1 MRFVMF
7 YHSLISDWNHG
18 NAHFL
23 RGIATELLFRGHEVD
38 VYEPEDS
45 WSYANLTAACNEA
58 TGLFESKYPWLK
70 SRRYALDKIDLEAV
84 VSEADI
90 VIVHEWNDHELVKKL
105 GELRARS
112 TSFKLF
118 FHDTHHRSLTEP
130 ESMEAYD
137 LSNYDGVLAFGEVI
151 RDLYLRRGWTDRA
164 WTWHEAADLRTFR
177 PLEAEK
183 QGDLVWV
190 GNWGDGERS
199 AELSEC
205 LLEPVKSLG
214 LKARI
219 HGVRYPDE
227 ALARLEDAGVEY
239 AGWAPNFDV
248 PRIFASFKCT
258 VHVPR
263 RPYAEM
269 LAGIPTIRVFEALAC
284 GIPLVSAPWDDAEG
298 LFTPGKDF
306 LVARDGVQMEKHL
319 KDLTNDA
326 AMRRELAEAGLAAI
340 QGRHS
345 CSHRTDELLAICEEL
360 NGGMIA
366 I

>member
-7 YHSLISDWNHG
+7 YHSLVSDWNHG

-23 RGIATELLFRGHEVD
+23 RGIATELLFRGHDVA
-38 VYEPEDS
+38 VYEPADS

-58 TGLFESKYPWLK
+58 TGLFESRYPWLK
-70 SRRYALDKIDLEAV
+70 SNRYKLDEIDLEAAV
-84 VSEADI
+84 ADADI

-112 TSFKLF
+112 NSFRLF

-151 RDLYLRRGWTDRA
+151 RDLYLRRGWADRA

-199 AELSEC
+199 AELSEF

-219 HGVRYPDE
+219 HGVRYPDD

-239 AGWAPNFDV
+239 AGWAPNFVV

-269 LAGIPTIRVFEALAC
+269 LSGIPTIRVFEALAC

-306 LVARDGVQMEKHL
+306 LVARDGVEMERHL
-319 KDLTNDA
+319 KDITNDE

-340 QGRHS
+340 RARHS
-345 CSHRTDELLAICEEL
+345 CSHRTDELLTICDEL
-360 NGGMIA
+360 NGGMVA